1 MILKKKRSICPAFP
15 LSFYDL
21 SVISSYSAHFFA
33 FLLKKPLFFFSF
45 APSLSSSSSSSSEYT
60 KLIAISPAPQRS
72 MIQKCSVRSSP
83 VTGDILSPRTPD
95 GASFVPSTLDTKPPS
110 LSLRTPLRYLPSE
123 PVTDVPVPN
132 TALLVLDEVVVLLVL
147 EVVRELDELVVL
159 ELDDELEELVVVLEL
174 DDELEE
180 LEVLSLSIR

>member
-33 FLLKKPLFFFSF
+33 LLLKKPLFFFSF

-95 GASFVPSTLDTKPPS
+95 GASFAPSTLDTKPPS
-110 LSLRTPLRYLPSE
+110 LSPSTPVRYLE
-123 PVTDVPVPN
+123 LELELELELV
-132 TALLVLDEVVVLLVL
+132 LVLDEEVVVLLVL
-147 EVVRELDELVVL
+147 EVVRELDELVVVL
-159 ELDDELEELVVVLEL
+159 ELDDELE
-174 DDELEE
+174 ELEE